1 MSTDVLPKATAESV
15 ADLAQREFLG
25 ASPYAAQDIYEACIR
40 ALVHFEFSMF
50 DDGTL
55 DGAYEILSRR
65 LASDM
70 KKRRS
75 RNQRC

>member
-1 MSTDVLPKATAESV
+1 MSTDVLPKATAEAV
-15 ADLAQREFLG
+15 ADLAQRQFLG
-25 ASPYAAQDIYEACIR
+25 APPYSMKDIYAACMR
-40 ALVHFEFSMF
+40 ARMHFEFSLF
-50 DDGTL
+50 EDGTI

-75 RNQRC
+75 RNQRR